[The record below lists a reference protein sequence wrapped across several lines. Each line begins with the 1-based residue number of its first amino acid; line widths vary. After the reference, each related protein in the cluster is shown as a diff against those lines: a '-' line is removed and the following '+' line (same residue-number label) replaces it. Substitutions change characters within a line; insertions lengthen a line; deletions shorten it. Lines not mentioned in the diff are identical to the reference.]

1 MGAALLRSAMAMVD
15 DPVAAVAQCNVTAF
29 RLASRFQREAEGRDV
44 ALGDG
49 DLFRLLR
56 QAYHSIGRS
65 HSPRRT
71 RDALATSLAAQPA
84 HSPVDVDG

>member
-15 DPVAAVAQCNVTAF
+15 DPVAADALVA
-29 RLASRFQREAEGRDV
+29 LALEAAREAEGRDI